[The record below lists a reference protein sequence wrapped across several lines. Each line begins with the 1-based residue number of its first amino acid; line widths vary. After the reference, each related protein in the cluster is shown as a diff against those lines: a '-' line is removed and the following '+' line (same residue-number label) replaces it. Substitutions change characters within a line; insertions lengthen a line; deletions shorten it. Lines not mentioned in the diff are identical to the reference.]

1 MRGFLFGLL
10 SVNPSIVLLSLLTLW
25 KVGGAKLS
33 GCSIYGRG
41 LCGGRC
47 SLARY
52 RRDDRVGARKHTPLL
67 RGNIPQGRTEKTK
80 GRRSVRGVSLQLE
93 GHFEVRRRV
102 RGKSGGL
109 SDCFRVAGCPSV
121 LIRNSSPPRSLR
133 WRCISGAFNVIG

>member
-25 KVGGAKLS
+25 KFGGAKLS

-41 LCGGRC
+41 LCGGRR

-52 RRDDRVGARKHTPLL
+52 RRDDRVGVQKHTPPF

-80 GRRSVRGVSLQLE
+80 WSRSVRGVSLQLE
-93 GHFEVRRRV
+93 GHLGVRRRV
-102 RGKSGGL
+102 RGKSDGL
-109 SDCFRVAGCPSV
+109 SDSSRVAGCPSV
-121 LIRNSSPPRSLR
+121 LIRNSSPPRSLK
-133 WRCISGAFNVIG
+133 WRCISDAFNVIA